1 MLIVVTRAV
10 ILFAFGALIITTC
23 MVSMQEAEQ
32 VMQAVRHSC
41 EAAGLQPVPALV
53 DKCLQLQAT
62 LAVRFG
68 VMLVGPSGEHSGGMQ
83 TAACYPHLVTPGM
96 GEQL

>member
-1 MLIVVTRAV
+1 
-10 ILFAFGALIITTC
+10 
-23 MVSMQEAEQ
+23 MQEPEQ
-32 VMQAVRHSC
+32 VLQAVRSSC

-68 VMLVGPSGEHSGGMQ
+68 VMLVGPSGEVWSAASG
-83 TAACYPHLVTPGM
+83 TLR
-96 GEQL
+96 

>member
-1 MLIVVTRAV
+1 
-10 ILFAFGALIITTC
+10 
-23 MVSMQEAEQ
+23 MV
-32 VMQAVRHSC
+32 QAVKHSC

-68 VMLVGPSGEHSGGMQ
+68 VMLVGPSGEHLWPHAPCTISSPSYDSVGDSCVYY
-83 TAACYPHLVTPGM
+83 AHPLFPACCV
-96 GEQL
+96 